1 MDLSQYHDPI
11 TYFDK
16 VINITNETKYHMAAW
31 NNKGLLLLT
40 NEKLY

>member
-16 VINITNETKYHMAAW
+16 VINITNETKYGCM
-31 NNKGLLLLT
+31 
-40 NEKLY
+40 EQ